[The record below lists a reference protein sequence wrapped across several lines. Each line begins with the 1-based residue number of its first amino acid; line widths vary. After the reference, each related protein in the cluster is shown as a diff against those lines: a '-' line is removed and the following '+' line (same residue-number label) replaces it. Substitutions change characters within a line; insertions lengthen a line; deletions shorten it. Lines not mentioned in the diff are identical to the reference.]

1 MERKAFPR
9 EFRKHSRFFS
19 ANFENQELAADFAEK
34 KLSDCYYQICTF
46 YKKYILNKAT
56 VEEASKANYEELFGV
71 IEGALEDVASAGSYD
86 KLSLYNGVF
95 MLIYDQR
102 DDLVQVGFDES
113 TVLAMFDE
121 VYSSAEAL
129 TVRKDQAEKLKQ
141 EIIDHYVQY
150 REAIERAYDNAAE
163 RS

>member
-1 MERKAFPR
+1 
-9 EFRKHSRFFS
+9 
-19 ANFENQELAADFAEK
+19 
-34 KLSDCYYQICTF
+34 
-46 YKKYILNKAT
+46 
-56 VEEASKANYEELFGV
+56 
-71 IEGALEDVASAGSYD
+71 
-86 KLSLYNGVF
+86 
-95 MLIYDQR
+95 MLIYDER

-141 EIIDHYVQY
+141 EIMDYYVQY